1 MDGAAEPVK
10 DLYQVGEI
18 PPLGHVPARMHAW
31 AIRRERHGDPDTA
44 MQVEVGM
51 RMLTLRGIVTET
63 EGVYAAAPD
72 ATGLLRFYANSIVHL
87 LPEEPA

>member
-1 MDGAAEPVK
+1 M
-10 DLYQVGEI
+10 
-18 PPLGHVPARMHAW
+18 RF
-31 AIRRERHGDPDTA
+31 
-44 MQVEVGM
+44 EVGM

-72 ATGLLRFYANSIVHL
+72 KAGLLRFYANSIAHL